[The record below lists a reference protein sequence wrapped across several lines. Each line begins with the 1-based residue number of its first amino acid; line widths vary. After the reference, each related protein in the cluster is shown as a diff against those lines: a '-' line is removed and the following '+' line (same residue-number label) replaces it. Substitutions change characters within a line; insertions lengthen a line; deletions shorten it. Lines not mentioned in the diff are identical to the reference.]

1 MSSLRLAYCS
11 PLPPAHSGIAD
22 YSAGLLAELEPHC
35 AEIRLFNPAGAPV
48 ASSLQARYE
57 VAPIAELSKWSEKD
71 ASLYQIGNE
80 PHFHGEIYEMALRE
94 PGIVVLHEFMLQHL
108 IRGITVDRR
117 RSSEWVGLMRTF
129 YGEWGDVTA
138 RRYLRTGAQRDL
150 WSYPLFEPI
159 ADVSR
164 GIIVHNRT
172 TRDRIRASR
181 PDVAIEVV
189 PHLLLRESSADPL
202 SQEERVALRQRLG
215 IPGSTLVL
223 GSFGLMSEAKR
234 LEVALA
240 AFAGLRQRV
249 PESRFYLVG
258 DTAPFLGLESLLAS
272 DLGQGVEVTGRLDME
287 SFVDYMQAVDIAV
300 NLRYPTGGETSGTAL
315 RLLGLGQT
323 VVVSEIGWLSEIP
336 DDVVVKVPVGDREE
350 QTLLAALWTLAE
362 EPELRQALGVNARR
376 WALEQHAPELAANRY
391 AQAIQRLATCEP
403 RRSISWQEHATS
415 RGAPELTERIVGEVG
430 EALFDL
436 GARETEDRILV
447 ETAQALQDL
456 GSGGES
462 SGALGA

>member
-22 YSAGLLAELEPHC
+22 YSTGLLAELEPHC
-35 AEIRLFNPAGAPV
+35 AEIRLFQPAGATV
-48 ASSLQARYE
+48 ASPLQSRFE
-57 VAPIAELSKWSEKD
+57 VAPLAELPKWTARD
-71 ASLYQIGNE
+71 ATLYQIGNE
-80 PHFHGEIYEMALRE
+80 PHFHGAIYEMALRE

-117 RSSEWVGLMRTF
+117 RSPEWVGLMRTF
-129 YGEWGDVTA
+129 YGEWGAVTA

-150 WSYPLFEPI
+150 WAYPLFEPI
-159 ADVSR
+159 VDVSR
-164 GIIVHNRT
+164 GVIVHNRT
-172 TRDRIRASR
+172 TRDRIQASR
-181 PDVAIEVV
+181 PDAAVEIV
-189 PHLLLRESSADPL
+189 PHLLLPESSADPL
-202 SQEERVALRQRLG
+202 SQGDRAALRQRLG
-215 IPGSTLVL
+215 IPETALVL

-249 PESRFYLVG
+249 PDSRFYLVG
-258 DTAPFLGLESLLAS
+258 DTSPFLGLDSLLRG
-272 DLGQGVEVTGRLDME
+272 DLGEGVEVTGRLDME

-300 NLRYPTGGETSGTAL
+300 NLRFPTGGETSGTAL

-336 DDVVVKVPVGDREE
+336 GDSVVKVPVGDREE

-362 EPELRQALGVNARR
+362 EPGLRRALGVNARR
-376 WALEQHAPELAANRY
+376 WALEQHAPEWVADRY
-391 AQAIQRLATCEP
+391 MQAIRSLSNREP
-403 RRSISWQEHATS
+403 RRTISWLDNVVS
-415 RGAPELTERIVGEVG
+415 RETPTLPERIVGEVG

-436 GARETEDRILV
+436 GATEAEDEILAD
-447 ETAQALQDL
+447 TAQALDDL
-456 GSGGES
+456 SLGGRS
-462 SGALGA
+462 SGA